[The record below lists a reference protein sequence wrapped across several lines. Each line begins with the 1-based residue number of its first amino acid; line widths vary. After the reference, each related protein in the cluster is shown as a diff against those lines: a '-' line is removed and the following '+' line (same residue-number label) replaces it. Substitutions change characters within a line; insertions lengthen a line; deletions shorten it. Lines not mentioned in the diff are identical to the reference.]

1 MKKNLIIVAHPD
13 DELLWMGGTIQKLN
27 DLWYENNILVLSKT
41 GNARWSDVENN
52 LRRKA
57 FDIVCKKLNIH
68 QTFFWN
74 FPDTSFDSVR
84 LLDIIKL
91 IENITSEIKP
101 DRIYTHFYNDL
112 NIDHWLTSRAVITA
126 TRPYAR
132 FGFVKELFLFEVLST
147 TEHSIWIDNV
157 FVPNYYEILSKKH
170 IDFKK
175 DLLSFYY
182 TEERKFPH
190 PISKE
195 WIEILAK
202 KRWMEIG
209 VNYAEAFILYRKV
222 N

>member
-27 DLWYENNILVLSKT
+27 DLWYENNILVLAKT
-41 GNARWSDVENN
+41 GNARWSYKENDLRKQAFSKVCRN
-52 LRRKA
+52 LNVNQ
-57 FDIVCKKLNIH
+57 I
-68 QTFFWN
+68 FFWD

-91 IENITSEIKP
+91 IEDIISEVKP
-101 DRIYTHFYNDL
+101 NRIYTHFYNDL

-126 TRPYAR
+126 IRPYSR
-132 FGFVKELFLFEVLST
+132 FWFVKELFLFEVLST
-147 TEHSIWIDNV
+147 TEHTIWVNNV

-175 DLLSFYY
+175 KLLSFYH
-182 TEERKFPH
+182 TEERVFPH
-190 PISKE
+190 PLSKE
-195 WIEILAK
+195 WIEILSK
-202 KRWMEIG
+202 KRWMEVG

-222 N
+222 S